1 MPNKYPEEIK
11 KQVIQ
16 SYKDGRPVALISQ
29 EHKIPMGTVYRW
41 IDEYRSCISNDL
53 DFTPAEFKTLYRQLE
68 RANHLLQIIQLS
80 KLIDEAPLRKRL
92 EILAGIY
99 EKETYSIHEL
109 CDALNVARGT
119 FYNHIFRKADRT
131 EYLKKQK
138 ELMLLVQQI
147 FDENGQRFGAEKIRA
162 ILAEHGIR
170 VSTKTVSKIMRELDL
185 FSIRSDAKR
194 SYLKQQESQRKN
206 LVQQNFT
213 TDNPNQ
219 IWVSD
224 ITHFKINN
232 YALYL
237 CVIIDLFSRKVVS
250 YNVSKNQST
259 HLVTS
264 TFKSAFEKRG
274 KPDNLIFHSDR
285 GGQYVSGAFTKLL
298 RDHKVKQS
306 FSASRKPHDNAVA
319 ETFFATFK
327 KEEAYRRIYSSEQ
340 DYRNSV
346 DRYIEFYNEKR
357 PHRSLAY
364 KTPVRF
370 EELFG
375 KK

>member
-11 KQVIQ
+11 KQVVQ
-16 SYKDGRPVALISQ
+16 FYKDGRPVSEISKELQ
-29 EHKIPMGTVYRW
+29 IPFGTVYRW

-53 DFTPAEFKTLYRQLE
+53 DFTPAKFKALSRQLE
-68 RANHLLQIIQLS
+68 RANHLLRIIQLS

-99 EKETYSIHEL
+99 ENETYSVHEL

-119 FYNHIFRKADRT
+119 FYNHIFRRANRT
-131 EYLKKQK
+131 EYLKKQT

-147 FDENGQRFGAEKIRA
+147 FDENDQRFGAEKIRI
-162 ILAEHGIR
+162 ILAEHGFR
-170 VSTKTVSKIMRELDL
+170 VGTKNVSKIMQELDL
-185 FSIRSDAKR
+185 HSIRSDAKR
-194 SYLKQQESQRKN
+194 SYLKRQENRRRN

-213 TDNPNQ
+213 TERPNQ

-224 ITHFKINN
+224 ITYFKVNN
-232 YALYL
+232 YPLYL
-237 CVIIDLFSRKVVS
+237 CVIIDLFSRKVIG
-250 YNVSKNQST
+250 YKVSKNQST

-264 TFKSAFEKRG
+264 TFKHTFEERG
-274 KPDNLIFHSDR
+274 TPNGLIFHSDR
-285 GGQYVSGAFTKLL
+285 GGQYISGAFTKLL
-298 RDHKVKQS
+298 RNSGVQQS
-306 FSASRKPHDNAVA
+306 FSASGRPCDNAVA

-327 KEEAYRRIYSSEQ
+327 KEEAYRRTYSSEQ
-340 DYRNSV
+340 DYRKSV
-346 DRYIEFYNEKR
+346 EQYIEFYNEKR

-364 KTPVRF
+364 KTPAHF